1 VLSVPIVVVVELLD
15 PIFGFQLIVTVRV
28 PMFVVLATTS
38 TLSRVIRGSQSAIA
52 AEMAPMMAGIATV
65 SGRSRNCVKSH
76 PKVGRKGSSPGIVEK
91 RILRH

>member
-38 TLSRVIRGSQSAIA
+38 TLSSVIRVSQSSMA
-52 AEMAPMMAGIATV
+52 AEMAPMMAGIAAV
-65 SGRSRNCVKSH
+65 SGRSRNCVRSH
-76 PKVGRKGSSPGIVEK
+76 PNVGRNGSSPGIVEK
-91 RILRH
+91 IILRH